1 MAIPLLA
8 VLLPLVSVLLVLTGG
23 PASFHR
29 RAQLAA
35 WPIGLAF
42 LAAVATLVRVVAEGP
57 LRLELA
63 AADGSPLLAL
73 PFGMYVDRLAALL
86 MVVVTGI
93 GTIIYAYS
101 VRSMYQDPF
110 ERRFL
115 ALVALKIAVMVYLVS
130 TSNLL
135 MMLVCWQFRGFLLAL
150 LTHNH
155 THPQTLVGSFRTF
168 TVLRIGDV
176 AFLGGVILAQQV
188 YGTLDI
194 PLLLERAVAM
204 PVMLEPV
211 AGWRISA
218 ATAVTL
224 LLLVGGMTKSAQFPF
239 QIWLTRQLY
248 APTPVTA
255 LLHAGTIN
263 AVGFV
268 INRLAPL
275 HGLSPTTLHV
285 AFVIGLVTTLV
296 GASMM
301 LVQSDIKRT
310 LGFSTVGQ
318 MGYMLMECGLGAF
331 SLAVFHLVA
340 HGLFKATLFLSCGS
354 LINQAR
360 EEPVFPDTPRLP
372 PPRPASWGV
381 WLVGLVTTL
390 LIPLVI
396 ILVTHELLHV
406 PLLESQG
413 NVIFLLFIWL
423 TASQAL
429 TTLARVQAISS
440 LSAMVGLL
448 LALVVAAFAYLWA
461 VESFTHF
468 LYPDHQEVLGY
479 FAAAALPKGVFDAI
493 VIAAAVLAVVRWHY
507 LFRLAQGRPIVM
519 SATAA
524 EVMRRIWVTL
534 ANGFYV
540 DEVWRWAGS
549 AIMRMAR
556 RIDAWGD
563 RA

>member
-1 MAIPLLA
+1 MVLPLLA
-8 VLLPLVSVLLVLTGG
+8 VLLPLFSTLLVITGG

-29 RAQLAA
+29 RARLAA

-42 LAAVATLVRVVAEGP
+42 LAAVATLVRVITDGPIDLRPSGAVA
-57 LRLELA
+57 
-63 AADGSPLLAL
+63 DILAL
-73 PFGMYVDRLAALL
+73 PLGLWIDRLAALM
-86 MVVVTGI
+86 MVLVTGV

-101 VRSMYQDPF
+101 VRSMYQDPY

-115 ALVALKIAVMVYLVS
+115 ALVAFKITVMVYLVS

-155 THPQTLVGSFRTF
+155 THPQTLQGAFRTF
-168 TVLRIGDV
+168 TLLRIGDV
-176 AFLGGVILAQQV
+176 AFLAGVILAQQV

-204 PVMLEPV
+204 PVILEPV

-224 LLLVGGMTKSAQFPF
+224 LLLVGGMTKSAQFPLH
-239 QIWLTRQLY
+239 IWLTRQLY

-268 INRLAPL
+268 VNRLAAL

-285 AFVIGLVTTLV
+285 AFAVGLVTMLV

-360 EEPVFPDTPRLP
+360 EEPIFPDTPRLP
-372 PPRPASWGV
+372 PPRPASWGL
-381 WLVGLVTTL
+381 WLLGLVATL

-396 ILVTHELLHV
+396 ILVTHEVLHV

-413 NVIFLLFIWL
+413 NVIFLFFIWL

-440 LSAMVGLL
+440 PSVMVGLL
-448 LALVVAAFAYLWA
+448 VALVAAAFAYLWA
-461 VESFTHF
+461 VEAFTHF
-468 LYPDHQEVLGY
+468 LYPDHEEVLRY
-479 FAAAALPKGVFDAI
+479 FAAAALPKGLFDAL
-493 VIAAAVLAVVRWHY
+493 VIAAAVLAVVRWQY
-507 LFRLAQGRPIVM
+507 LFRLAQGRPIGLPAF
-519 SATAA
+519 AT
-524 EVMRRIWVTL
+524 EWLRRLWVTL

-540 DEVWRWAGS
+540 DEAWQGAGNVL
-549 AIMRMAR
+549 MRVAR

>member
-1 MAIPLLA
+1 MAIPLLVA
-8 VLLPLVSVLLVLTGG
+8 LLPLFSAILVIIGG

-29 RAQLAA
+29 RVKLAA

-42 LAAVATLVRVVAEGP
+42 LAAVATLVRVAGEGP
-57 LRLELA
+57 LPLDLTG
-63 AADGSPLLAL
+63 ADGGSLLAL
-73 PFGMYVDRLAALL
+73 PFGMYVDRLAALM
-86 MVVVTGI
+86 MVVVTGV

-101 VRSMYQDPF
+101 VRYMYQDRF
-110 ERRFL
+110 ERRFM
-115 ALVALKIAVMVYLVS
+115 ALIAFTIAVMVCLVS
-130 TSNLL
+130 SANLL
-135 MMLVCWQFRGFLLAL
+135 MMFVFWQCLSFLLAVL
-150 LTHNH
+150 ANNH
-155 THPQTLVGSFRTF
+155 VHPQTLQGSFRTF
-168 TVLRIGDV
+168 TLLRLGDV
-176 AFLGGVILAQQV
+176 AFLAGIILARQV

-194 PLLLERAVAM
+194 PLLLERATAM
-204 PVMLEPV
+204 PVMLEPL

-218 ATAVTL
+218 ATAVAV
-224 LLLVGGMTKSAQFPF
+224 LLLVGGMTKSAQFPLH
-239 QIWLTRQLY
+239 IWLPRQLY

-255 LLHAGTIN
+255 LLHAGIIN
-263 AVGFV
+263 MAGFL

-275 HGLSPTTLHV
+275 YGLSSTALHL
-285 AFVIGLVTTLV
+285 AFAVGLVTTLV

-301 LVQSDIKRT
+301 LVQSDIKRM

-340 HGLFKATLFLSCGS
+340 HGLFKATLFLSSGS

-413 NVIFLLFIWL
+413 NVIFLFFIWL

-440 LSAMVGLL
+440 LSVMVGLL
-448 LALVVAAFAYLWA
+448 LALVAAAFAYLWA

-479 FAAAALPKGVFDAI
+479 FAAAALPKGVFDA
-493 VIAAAVLAVVRWHY
+493 VVVAAAVLVAARWHY
-507 LFRLAQGRPIVM
+507 LFRLAQGRPIQPP
-519 SATAA
+519 AA
-524 EVMRRIWVTL
+524 VAEWLRRVWVTL

-540 DEVWRWAGS
+540 DEAWQWAGNV
-549 AIMRMAR
+549 IMRGAR

>member
-29 RAQLAA
+29 RAKLAA

-42 LAAVATLVRVVAEGP
+42 LASVATLVRVVAEGP

-115 ALVALKIAVMVYLVS
+115 ALVAFKIAVMVYLVS

-479 FAAAALPKGVFDAI
+479 FAAAALPRGVFDAL

-519 SATAA
+519 STTAA

-540 DEVWRWAGS
+540 DEAWQWAGS
-549 AIMRMAR
+549 VIMRGAR

>member
-1 MAIPLLA
+1 MALPLLT
-8 VLLPLVSVLLVLTGG
+8 VLLPLFSALLVITGG

-29 RAQLAA
+29 RARLAA
-35 WPIGLAF
+35 WPIGVAF
-42 LAAVATLVRVVAEGP
+42 LAAVATLVRVAAEGP
-57 LRLELA
+57 LRLEFA
-63 AADGSPLLAL
+63 GAEGGSLLAL
-73 PFGMYVDRLAALL
+73 PFGMYVDRLAALM
-86 MVVVTGI
+86 MVVVTGV

-101 VRSMYQDPF
+101 VRSMYQDQF

-115 ALVALKIAVMVYLVS
+115 ALVAFTIAVMVCLVS
-130 TSNLL
+130 SSNLL
-135 MMLVCWQFRGFLLAL
+135 MMFVFWQCLSFLLAVL
-150 LTHNH
+150 ANNH
-155 THPQTLVGSFRTF
+155 VHPQTLQGSFRTF
-168 TVLRIGDV
+168 TLLRLGDV
-176 AFLGGVILAQQV
+176 AFLAGIILARQV

-194 PLLLERAVAM
+194 PLLLERAVAT
-204 PVMLEPV
+204 PVLLEPLT
-211 AGWRISA
+211 GWRISA

-224 LLLVGGMTKSAQFPF
+224 LLLVGGMTKSAQFPLH
-239 QIWLTRQLY
+239 IWLPRQLY

-255 LLHAGTIN
+255 LLHAGIIN
-263 AVGFV
+263 MAGFL

-275 HGLSPTTLHV
+275 YGLSSTALHV
-285 AFVIGLVTTLV
+285 AFGVGLVTTLV

-381 WLVGLVTTL
+381 WLLGLVTTL
-390 LIPLVI
+390 VIPLVI

-413 NVIFLLFIWL
+413 NVIFLFFIWL

-440 LSAMVGLL
+440 LSGLVGLL
-448 LALVVAAFAYLWA
+448 VALTVAAFAYLWA
-461 VESFTHF
+461 VEAFTRF
-468 LYPDHQEVLGY
+468 LYPDHGEVLRY
-479 FAAAALPKGVFDAI
+479 FAAAALPKGVFDLL
-493 VIAAAVLAVVRWHY
+493 VVAAAVLVAVRWHY
-507 LFRLAQGRPIVM
+507 LFRLAQGRPI
-519 SATAA
+519 AIPQAAA
-524 EVMRRIWVTL
+524 EGLRRLWVTL

-540 DEVWRWAGS
+540 DEAWQRAGNV
-549 AIMRMAR
+549 IMRAAR

-563 RA
+563 HA

>member
-1 MAIPLLA
+1 MALPLLT
-8 VLLPLVSVLLVLTGG
+8 VLLPLFSTLLVVIGG
-23 PASFHR
+23 PESFHR
-29 RAQLAA
+29 RARLAA

-42 LAAVATLVRVVAEGP
+42 CAAVATLMQVVVEGP

-63 AADGSPLLAL
+63 TADGASGLAL
-73 PFGMYVDRLAALL
+73 PLGMYVDRLAAIM

-101 VRSMYQDPF
+101 VRSMYQDQF

-115 ALVALKIAVMVYLVS
+115 ALIAFKITVMVYLVS

-135 MMLVCWQFRGFLLAL
+135 MMVVCWQCRGFLLAL

-155 THPQTLVGSFRTF
+155 THPQTLIGSFRTF
-168 TVLRIGDV
+168 TVLRIGDI
-176 AFLGGVILAQQV
+176 AFLGGVILAKQV
-188 YGTLDI
+188 YGTLEI
-194 PLLLERAVAM
+194 PLLLERAVTM
-204 PVMLEPV
+204 PVVLEPV
-211 AGWRISA
+211 AGWHVSA
-218 ATAVTL
+218 ATAVAL

-239 QIWLTRQLY
+239 HTWLTRQLY

-275 HGLSPTTLHV
+275 YGLSPTTLQI
-285 AFVIGLVTTLV
+285 AFVIGLVTTLL

-301 LVQSDIKRT
+301 LVQSDVKRM

-340 HGLFKATLFLSCGS
+340 HGLFKATLFLSSGS

-360 EEPVFPDTPRLP
+360 AEPIFPDTPRLP
-372 PPRPASWGV
+372 PPRPASWGI
-381 WLVGLVTTL
+381 WLLGLVTTL
-390 LIPLVI
+390 VIPLVI

-406 PLLESQG
+406 PLLDSQA
-413 NVIFLLFIWL
+413 NVIFLFFIWL
-423 TASQAL
+423 TTSQAL
-429 TTLARVQAISS
+429 TTLARVQVISS
-440 LSAMVGLL
+440 LSVLVGLL
-448 LALVVAAFAYLWA
+448 LVLVAAAFAYLWA

-468 LYPDHQEVLGY
+468 LYPDHQEVLAY
-479 FAAAALPKGVFDAI
+479 FAAGALPKVVFDAF
-493 VIAAAVLAVVRWHY
+493 VITAAALAVFRWHY
-507 LFRLAQGRPIVM
+507 LFRLAQGRPIAVPAVATEWLRRLWVM
-519 SATAA
+519 
-524 EVMRRIWVTL
+524 L
-534 ANGFYV
+534 ANGYYV
-540 DEVWRWAGS
+540 DEAWQWAGNVF
-549 AIMRMAR
+549 MRLAR